1 VGLLQIALDQSVRLC
16 QTKANMVHGERT
28 ERIALRLSPE
38 EAQVVAD
45 VSAETGL
52 SLSDVV
58 RQAIR
63 TAHAE
68 RFGPKAKQKPK
79 RK

>member
-1 VGLLQIALDQSVRLC
+1 
-16 QTKANMVHGERT
+16 MVHGERT

-38 EAQVVAD
+38 EAQVVAEI
-45 VSAETGL
+45 SAETGL

-58 RQAIR
+58 RQSIR
-63 TAHAE
+63 TAHTE
-68 RFGPKAKQKPK
+68 RFGAKPKPKPK